1 MVFSISLQPVKNG
14 FFRSLEQQSIL
25 SKETTT
31 SKYNNFK
38 ILNRLENPVT
48 LNIIKTKSYR

>member
-14 FFRSLEQQSIL
+14 FFRSLEQSIL